1 MVTPSQ
7 TTAGADEREHVSNES
22 SAPAPNAGPGWR
34 LRLVVFVSGA
44 VLMGLEMTGSRV
56 LAAHFGSS
64 IYVWGAIIG
73 VFLAALSA
81 GYYSGGLLADLKP
94 TFPLLGGLLLVAG
107 GWLLVIPL
115 YANWLCRAVLSL
127 GLGERMGPLVST
139 LLLFGGPSVLMGMV
153 SPFAV
158 RLAARSVESMGN
170 VSGKLYALSTFG
182 SIAGTL
188 LTAFWLIPALG
199 ARTLLQV
206 LGLCLVALPL
216 LSFPASRSRLM
227 LAAAFVLITPWL
239 FVLNSGASVPTRA
252 GQSVVFEADSAYH
265 HVVVV
270 DDPAQDARFLQFNN
284 YIESGISLSPPHGTR
299 VSYPDSF
306 HLARVFKPELKNILI
321 IGGGGGVGARKFVAD
336 DPRVSVDLVE
346 IDPLVAEV
354 GFKYFYLEPSERL
367 RVHVEDGRSFVRRA
381 ALKYDL
387 VVLDAFTIGGQI
399 PFHLTTQ
406 EFMREVKNILAP
418 GGVFLANING
428 SVRGRRSRILRS
440 EYKTLAT
447 VFESLYVFP
456 RLTDS
461 ERKQGVREPHPEG
474 RRNIILVAL
483 NGPGRWTRES
493 VVSEAERLELAGA
506 VRTPT
511 FIEDARQFTDEPP
524 PVADVPVLTDDYAP
538 VDTMAF

>member
-1 MVTPSQ
+1 M
-7 TTAGADEREHVSNES
+7 TTATETAAAGTEERAT
-22 SAPAPNAGPGWR
+22 APAAGWR
-34 LRLVVFVSGA
+34 LKAVVFVSGA

-73 VFLAALSA
+73 IFLAALSV
-81 GYYSGGLLADLKP
+81 GYYTGGLLADRKP
-94 TFPLLGGLLLVAG
+94 TFFLLNVLLLVAG

-115 YANWLCRAVLSL
+115 YANWLCRVVLAVN
-127 GLGERMGPLVST
+127 LGERAGPLVST

-153 SPFAV
+153 SPYAV

-206 LGLCLVALPL
+206 LGLCLVVLPLVALPFSRRGLAMVGAL
-216 LSFPASRSRLM
+216 L
-227 LAAAFVLITPWL
+227 LAAPGL
-239 FVLNSGASVPTRA
+239 FVLNSGASVPVRA
-252 GQSVVFEADSAYH
+252 GQRIIFEADSAYH

-270 DDPAQDARFLQFNN
+270 DDRDQGARYLQFNN
-284 YIESGISLSPPHGTR
+284 YVESGISLAPPHETR

-306 HLARVFKPELKNILI
+306 HLARVFRPELRNILI
-321 IGGGGGVGARKFVAD
+321 IGGGGGVGARKFVED

-354 GFKYFYLEPSERL
+354 GFRYFHLAEGERL
-367 RVHVEDGRSFVRRA
+367 RVHVADGRGFVRQA
-381 ALKYDL
+381 KTKYDL

-399 PFHLTTQ
+399 PFHLTTR

-418 GGVFLANING
+418 GGVYLMNING
-428 SVRGRRSRILRS
+428 TVSGRRSRVLRS
-440 EYKTLAT
+440 EYRTAAT
-447 VFESLYVFP
+447 VFETLYVFP
-456 RLTDS
+456 RLTDA
-461 ERKQGVREPHPEG
+461 ERKTGVTKPDPER

-483 NGPGRWTRES
+483 NGPGRWTLDS
-493 VVSEAERLELAGA
+493 VVTAAGELERAGA

-511 FIEDARQFTDEPP
+511 FVEDARQFSAEPP

>member
-1 MVTPSQ
+1 MTTSPH
-7 TTAGADEREHVSNES
+7 TTAAETGGRERLADASAAEAGA
-22 SAPAPNAGPGWR
+22 GWR
-34 LRLVVFVSGA
+34 LRAVVFVSGA

-81 GYYSGGLLADLKP
+81 GYYTGGLLADRRP
-94 TFPLLGGLLLVAG
+94 TFLVLNVLLLVAG
-107 GWLLVIPL
+107 GWLLFIPL
-115 YANWLCRAVLSL
+115 YANWLCRVVLAL
-127 GLGERMGPLVST
+127 NMGERAGPLVST

-153 SPFAV
+153 SPYAV

-206 LGLCLVALPL
+206 LGLCLVVLPL
-216 LSFPASRSRLM
+216 LALRFSRRGLGV
-227 LAAAFVLITPWL
+227 AAAFALAAPGL
-239 FVLNSGASVPTRA
+239 FVMNSGASVPVRE
-252 GQSVVFEADSAYH
+252 GQSVIFEADSAYH

-270 DDPAQDARFLQFNN
+270 DDAAQDARYLQFNN
-284 YIESGISLSPPHGTR
+284 YVESGIGLKPPYETR

-306 HLARVFKPELKNILI
+306 HLARVFRPELKNILI
-321 IGGGGGVGARKFVAD
+321 IGGGGGVGARKFVED
-336 DPRVSVDLVE
+336 DPRVAVDLVE
-346 IDPLVAEV
+346 IDPLVAEL
-354 GFKYFYLEPSERL
+354 GFRYFHLEEGERL
-367 RVHVEDGRSFVRRA
+367 RVHVEDGRGFVRRA
-381 ALKYDL
+381 KIKYDL

-399 PFHLTTQ
+399 PFHLTTR
-406 EFMREVKNILAP
+406 EFMREVKNVLAP
-418 GGVFLANING
+418 GGVYLMNING
-428 SVRGRRSRILRS
+428 SVLGRRSRVLRS
-440 EYKTLAT
+440 EYRTAAA
-447 VFESLYVFP
+447 VFETLYVFP
-456 RLTDS
+456 RLTDT
-461 ERKQGVREPHPEG
+461 ERKQGVRQPDPER

-483 NGPGRWTRES
+483 NGPGGWTAES
-493 VVSEAERLELAGA
+493 VVSTAAELERSGA

-511 FIEDARQFTDEPP
+511 FVEDARQFSAEPLP
-524 PVADVPVLTDDYAP
+524 TADVPVLTDDYAP

>member
-22 SAPAPNAGPGWR
+22 SAPTLNAGAGWR

-107 GWLLVIPL
+107 VWLLVIPL

-127 GLGERMGPLVST
+127 SPGERMGPLVST

-170 VSGKLYALSTFG
+170 VSGRLYALSTFG

-216 LSFPASRSRLM
+216 LTFPASRSRLM

-252 GQSVVFEADSAYH
+252 GQSVVYEADSAYH

-284 YIESGISLSPPHGTR
+284 YIESGIALNPPHGTR

-428 SVRGRRSRILRS
+428 SDARAPQPHPALGVQDARHGLREPLRVPAPDRLGAQAGRARAAPGGAAQHHPRRLERAGPLDARVRGERGRAAGAGRRGAHPDLRRGR
-440 EYKTLAT
+440 AT
-447 VFESLYVFP
+447 VHGRAAARRGRARAHG
-456 RLTDS
+456 RLC
-461 ERKQGVREPHPEG
+461 
-474 RRNIILVAL
+474 
-483 NGPGRWTRES
+483 
-493 VVSEAERLELAGA
+493 AG
-506 VRTPT
+506 
-511 FIEDARQFTDEPP
+511 
-524 PVADVPVLTDDYAP
+524 
-538 VDTMAF
+538 